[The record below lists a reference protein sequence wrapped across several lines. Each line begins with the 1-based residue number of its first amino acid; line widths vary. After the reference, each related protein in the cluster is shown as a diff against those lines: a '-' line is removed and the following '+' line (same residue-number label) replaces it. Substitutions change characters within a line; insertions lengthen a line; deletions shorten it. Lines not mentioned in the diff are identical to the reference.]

1 MLDGGCMVSGKGS
14 GGSFDDMVVTVCAWM
29 SPSMIFI
36 ETGSIGTLPEQY
48 TKPWATMAWE

>member
-1 MLDGGCMVSGKGS
+1 MVSGKGS
-14 GGSFDDMVVTVCAWM
+14 GGSFDDMVLTVCAWM